1 MGVLIV
7 LTGDLPPPIIGLI
20 TGGFTGSD
28 GLTGITFMGFTG
40 GFTGS
45 GRLTGVGGVYGG
57 LTGVDEDG
65 SGTIPLPLN
74 CWQMN
79 QKTM

>member
-7 LTGDLPPPIIGLI
+7 LKGELPPPIIGLI
-20 TGGFTGSD
+20 TGGLTGS
-28 GLTGITFMGFTG
+28 GYG
-40 GFTGS
+40 GFTG
-45 GRLTGVGGVYGG
+45 VEGVYSG
-57 LTGVDEDG
+57 LTGVDENRNHPP
-65 SGTIPLPLN
+65 IPLN